1 MPVTAPTSSAIVTT
15 RIARLRF
22 IFQLVM
28 RFGTIAGNISL
39 PSYCSAAGGNERT
52 MRRNSRGTLRM
63 ASNASI
69 RKTGPQTAISTKA
82 MRKFHA
88 AKPQHREQDPGHHR
102 NRHEQADHRP
112 QIVFEPLRLI

>member
-39 PSYCSAAGGNERT
+39 PKYCNAVGRNERT

-63 ASNASI
+63 ASKASI
-69 RKTGPQTAISTKA
+69 RKTGPQTAINTKA
-82 MRKFHA
+82 IRNSTPRNHSTA
-88 AKPQHREQDPGHHR
+88 NRIQDTTGTAM
-102 NRHEQADHRP
+102 NRR
-112 QIVFEPLRLI
+112 IIGRR